1 MIDRYTLP
9 QMKELWEDRNRFEKM
24 LEIELKVCEKL
35 NKDGF
40 IPDKD
45 LSDIKRRAKVDI
57 NDIQAKEIETRHETV
72 AFVESIAKKI
82 GKSSKYFHYGL
93 TSSDVLDTALSLV
106 MRDSLTIIIKD
117 IKELRREIFKKAKRY
132 KMVIVIGRTHGVH
145 AEPTTLGLKFLNWY
159 YQLER
164 DLSRL
169 EHTLETVSYGKL
181 SGSVGTYAQIEP
193 SIERYVCKELNLK
206 PAKISTQIL
215 QRDRHAEYLSSLAIL
230 GGTLERIALEIRNLH
245 RTEVAEVFEPF
256 KEGQKGSSSMPHKKN
271 PILCERVCG
280 LSRVLRGNALVGMEN
295 ISLWHERDMSHSSAE
310 RIVLTDSSCLADFIL
325 NDLIYIIS
333 NIDISK
339 ENIQKNLGLS
349 KGKIFSQSVML
360 KLVSKGMQ
368 KDKAYE
374 LIQEM
379 SFKSQDFEEEIMNS
393 QIIKEYLTEGD
404 LKNIFNYKYYT
415 KYVDTIFNRFKSK
428 Q

>member
-1 MIDRYTLP
+1 MIDRYSLSK
-9 QMKELWEDRNRFEKM
+9 MKELWEDEHRFEKM
-24 LEIELKVCEKL
+24 LEIEIKVCEKL

-40 IPDKD
+40 IPDQD
-45 LSDIKRRAKVDI
+45 LENIKKKAKISIEDIRKR
-57 NDIQAKEIETRHETV
+57 EIETRHETV
-72 AFVESIAKKI
+72 AFVESIAGQI

-93 TSSDVLDTALSLV
+93 TSSDLLDTALSLV
-106 MRDSLTIIIKD
+106 MRDSLEIIIKD
-117 IKELRREIFKKAKRY
+117 VKKLRKEILKKANKY
-132 KMVIVIGRTHGVH
+132 KMVVVMGRTHGVH
-145 AEPTTLGLKFLNWY
+145 AEPTTLGLKFLSWY

-169 EHTLETVSYGKL
+169 EHTIDTISYGKI
-181 SGSVGTYAQIEP
+181 SGSVGTYAQINP
-193 SIERYVCKELNLK
+193 SIEKYVCKELNLK

-215 QRDRHAEYLSSLAIL
+215 QRDRHAEYLSTLAIL

-245 RTEVAEVFEPF
+245 RTEVSEIFEPF
-256 KEGQKGSSSMPHKKN
+256 SDSQKGSSSMPHKKN

-310 RIVLTDSSCLADFIL
+310 RIVLVDSSCLIDFIL

-333 NIDISK
+333 DIDVSK
-339 ENIQKNLGLS
+339 ENIEKNLELS
-349 KGKIFSQSVML
+349 KGKIFSQSIML
-360 KLVSKGMQ
+360 KLVSKGME
-368 KDKAYE
+368 KDLAYK
-374 LIQEM
+374 LMQEI
-379 SFKSQDFEEEIMNS
+379 SFKSQDFEKEIVNS
-393 QIIKEYLTEGD
+393 KIVKEYLTDGD

-415 KYVDTIFNRFKSK
+415 KYVDTIFKRFKSK